1 MHDRCC
7 RCHITLTSEDKY
19 HYSISCETC
28 NEDAW
33 YAEHFDY
40 FPIRCAWRY
49 AAYQVRWLRETTSH
63 GLRLCLRP
71 LLRRMDARRKLQ
83 HVRRER

>member
-1 MHDRCC
+1 MKERCC

-19 HYSISCETC
+19 HYVADCETC

-33 YAEHFDY
+33 FAEHFDY

-49 AAYQVRWLRETTSH
+49 ACYQVRWLREVTAH
-63 GLRLCLRP
+63 GLRICLRP
-71 LLRRMDARRKLQ
+71 LLRWLDGKREQSNA
-83 HVRRER
+83 RRER